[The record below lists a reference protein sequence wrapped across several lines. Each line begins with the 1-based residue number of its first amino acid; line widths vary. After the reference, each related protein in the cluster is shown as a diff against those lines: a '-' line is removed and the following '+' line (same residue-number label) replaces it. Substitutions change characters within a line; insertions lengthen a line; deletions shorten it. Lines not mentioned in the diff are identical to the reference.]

1 MKLLAPLLARALTV
15 SLITCSICS
24 VALAADG
31 EEKSSSAVQAPTQ
44 AQTLSPAPTPTSV
57 AASSADTLINAMND
71 EMVRTLKDLKTEEH
85 PTPYFMSYMIK
96 EVDEAVTSSCLGA
109 KPTTNHDRE
118 RLLFPIVRVGNYDT
132 DSSYPLS
139 SRAPYVTKMPLDDDY
154 NSVRRYIW
162 LHTDVVYKYA
172 VRALEWKKAYLAANS
187 VPDRLADMSSQKS
200 AVFLNPVRRLSDE
213 NEKYSSTI
221 QQLSKLFEG
230 YPTLQKSKVSLISRV
245 INYWYV
251 NSEGARVRES
261 RSQYVVKIWA
271 AAQASDGMPV
281 SDTDVAVATEISG
294 LPSFD
299 ELKKMTIA
307 LAQRVA
313 DLRIAAK
320 GDDYCGPILFEGQG
334 AAELFSQVMAPNFG
348 FAEEYLGS
356 EGWRNPL
363 KNGIGR
369 KILPTGISV
378 VDNPSAKDENG
389 RPLPGDYM
397 FDDEGVAAD
406 KVKIVQDGVLKSFC
420 QSRLPTRHSKQ
431 SNGHSLGGHGVPS
444 VLEVSSSKTNTP
456 DEINQRLAELAK
468 EAGLDYIMVVPRIKD
483 DYVLVEHPTT
493 SRSKSR
499 PYATPSYSVRPTDP
513 VMVYKQYLSDGHR
526 ELVRG
531 LEFRFVSLRAFR
543 DIQAVGKDSKPWFVE
558 PNDCI
563 TRALVTPS
571 FVVGEIELTPVPPEH
586 STPPIVSSP
595 LQGAESKSNIS
606 KSPEAQ
612 PLQVQQRT
620 N

>member
-1 MKLLAPLLARALTV
+1 MKLLSPMFALALTI
-15 SLITCSICS
+15 SLITSSICS

-31 EEKSSSAVQAPTQ
+31 EEKSSLGAQTQTQ
-44 AQTLSPAPTPTSV
+44 AQMRTPASS
-57 AASSADTLINAMND
+57 SSADTLIKAMSD

-96 EVDEAVTSSCLGA
+96 EVDEATTSSCLGA

-139 SRAPYVTKMPLDDDY
+139 SRSPYVIKMPLDDDY

-172 VRALEWKKAYLAANS
+172 VRALEWKKAYLASNS
-187 VPDRLADMSSQKS
+187 VPNRLADMSSQKPTVS
-200 AVFLNPVRRLSDE
+200 LNPVRRLSDE

-221 QQLSKLFEG
+221 QQLSKLFED

-271 AAQASDGMPV
+271 SAQASDGMPV

-313 DLRIAAK
+313 AK
-320 GDDYCGPILFEGQG
+320 GEDYCGPILFEGQG

-378 VDNPSAKDENG
+378 VDDPSAKDENG

-397 FDDEGVAAD
+397 FDDEGVVAD

-444 VLEVSSSKTNTP
+444 VLEVISSKTNTP
-456 DEINQRLAELAK
+456 AEINQRLAELAK

-493 SRSKSR
+493 SGSKSR

-513 VMVYKQYLSDGHR
+513 VTVYKQYLSDGHR

-543 DIQAVGKDSKPWFVE
+543 DIQAVGNDSKPWFVE

-595 LQGAESKSNIS
+595 LQGMESKSNIS
-606 KSPEAQ
+606 KSPEAP
-612 PLQVQQRT
+612 PLQVQQQT